1 MAVLGLQSEAWTS
14 HLAPMPRGAPSL
26 RGNFLLPPW
35 RLPGESHLLARLLGE
50 REEHRGKV
58 PGHRPDEAREE
69 ADLGK
74 GGGLRQEK
82 LSAWGRER
90 GS

>member
-14 HLAPMPRGAPSL
+14 HLAPMPRGAPILWGSL
-26 RGNFLLPPW
+26 LLPPW
-35 RLPGESHLLARLLGE
+35 RLPGESYLLVRLLGE

-58 PGHRPDEAREE
+58 PGHRLDEAREE

-82 LSAWGRER
+82 LSTWGLGRR
-90 GS
+90 S

>member
-1 MAVLGLQSEAWTS
+1 MAVLGLQSEARTPHPAS
-14 HLAPMPRGAPSL
+14 TTRGAPVL
-26 RGNFLLPPW
+26 WGNLLLPPR

-58 PGHRPDEAREE
+58 PGHQLEEAREE
-69 ADLGK
+69 ADPGK
-74 GGGLRQEK
+74 GGRLRQEK
-82 LSAWGRER
+82 PSTWVRGR